1 MGPSQAL
8 LWRCDAAKE
17 KTRLRSANAPGYS
30 SAVNASLRFATF
42 LTGALLSGGVL
53 ADSVRCGSKVI
64 TEGDP
69 IEKVR
74 EYCGEP
80 TETQRTWMTRQP
92 RFEYGGQEIPFEG
105 SEDVP
110 VDLWTYDFGPNKLVR
125 RIRFIAGKVDSIET
139 REHGKDR

>member
-1 MGPSQAL
+1 LNA
-8 LWRCDAAKE
+8 RI
-17 KTRLRSANAPGYS
+17 RLVGI
-30 SAVNASLRFATF
+30 
-42 LTGALLSGGVL
+42 LSGLLIASGAS